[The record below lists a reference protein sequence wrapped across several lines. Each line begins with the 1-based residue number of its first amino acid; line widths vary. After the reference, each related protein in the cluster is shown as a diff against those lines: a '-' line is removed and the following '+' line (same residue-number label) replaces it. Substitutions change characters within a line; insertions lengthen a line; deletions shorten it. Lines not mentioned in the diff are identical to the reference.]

1 MVWIKVRLDEIGRI
15 VTGKTPSTKQDDYF
29 NGSIHFVTPADLNA
43 CNKSIIE
50 TARTLTIEGLNSIK
64 SNTIPA
70 GAICVSCIGNIGYVG
85 MATMDCASNQ
95 QINSIVVNDKCD
107 KDFIYYSMRNL
118 WPYFK
123 SLEGQSTTVSILN
136 KGQFSKIE
144 IPLPDLPTQRR
155 ISSILSSLDRKI
167 ELNNK
172 INATLEEMA
181 QALFK
186 SWFVDFEPFKN
197 GNFIDTEIGKIPEGW
212 RVEAFEDFLKATT
225 EKTGVE
231 GIPEYSVTNSGI
243 HPRDGKFNKSL
254 SKSSAKN
261 KLLRKGNLV
270 FGMSR
275 EILNWGIMKEE
286 IGGVSSAYNIYI
298 VDESKVPTLYLELFI
313 KHRMDYFHDL
323 IKPASRE
330 GQGLDKAA
338 LMSKF
343 IYLPSEEAYKRFLEV
358 YEPLVKQVSAL
369 TQETLT
375 LTHLRDTLLPRLMS
389 GEIEL

>member
-1 MVWIKVRLDEIGRI
+1 MLTNEAIAQL
-15 VTGKTPSTKQDDYF
+15 P
-29 NGSIHFVTPADLNA
+29 
-43 CNKSIIE
+43 II
-50 TARTLTIEGLNSIK
+50 N
-64 SNTIPA
+64 
-70 GAICVSCIGNIGYVG
+70 
-85 MATMDCASNQ
+85 D
-95 QINSIVVNDKCD
+95 QIID
-107 KDFIYYSMRNL
+107 KDYLYYYL
-118 WPYFK
+118 K
-123 SLEGQSTTVSILN
+123 SFRYESLGNTSSIATAVN
-136 KGQFSKIE
+136 SKTIKE
-144 IPLPDLPTQRR
+144 LPVLYPPLATQRR

-172 INATLEEMA
+172 INATLEELA
-181 QALFK
+181 QTLFK

-197 GNFIDTEIGKIPEGW
+197 GKFIETEIGEIPEGW

-231 GIPEYSVTNSGI
+231 GIPEYSVTNTGI

-358 YEPLVKQVSAL
+358 YEPLVKQASAL
-369 TQETLT
+369 SQETLT